1 MAIGITSL
9 VSGNGEIKYS
19 ADGTARMTVLA
30 TSAIVAKTGYKVI
43 FNEFGPCTAAQAD
56 DIYNYMMGYA
66 EVAHDSGDVFDIL
79 VGGPIDD
86 AITPS
91 LSCSVGHALE
101 MINGAAEDS
110 GADYSGSTSEYA
122 VVRTV
127 STTSTTQ
134 DLWLVPRYILATT

>member
-1 MAIGITSL
+1 MIGITAL
-9 VSGNGEIKYS
+9 VSGNGELIYS
-19 ADGTARMTVLA
+19 ADGTVRMRVLA

-56 DIYNYMMGYA
+56 DVFNYMMGYA
-66 EVAHDSGDVFDIL
+66 EVAHDDATYFEIQ

-91 LSCSVGHALE
+91 LSVSVGHALT
-101 MINGAAEDS
+101 MTNGAAVDA
-110 GADYSGSTSEYA
+110 GGDYTGSGSQYA
-122 VVRTV
+122 VCRTV

-134 DLWLVPRYILATT
+134 DLWLVPRYIVAAT